1 MGEKVAMESRVN
13 KRKKKKWPWVVG
25 IIGTLVLGVVV
36 YGALIFKNLT
46 DTAKEIHE
54 PIDRVVSDKREEPV
68 VFKDAEPFSML
79 VLGVDEREGDKGRSD
94 TVIVMTVNPETKST
108 KMVSIPRDTYTEIVG
123 RGVNDKINHAY
134 AFGGIEMSMATVENL
149 LDIPIDYVVQVNM
162 DSFKD
167 IVDAVGGITINN
179 TLDFKVGSH
188 TYPKG
193 QISLNG
199 DEALDFVRMRYE
211 DPRGD
216 FGRQDRQKQVIQA
229 VLREG
234 ASVSSLLNYKS
245 IFGAIGNN
253 VKTNMTFD
261 EMVEVQKNYRDAAGK
276 VDQLYIEKGQGQ
288 KMNNIWYYIMND
300 EELQGITGELKE
312 HLEL

>member
-1 MGEKVAMESRVN
+1 MSRIE
-13 KRKKKKWPWVVG
+13 KRKKKRIWPWIVG
-25 IIGTLVLGVVV
+25 ILGVFALAVVV
-36 YGALIFKNLT
+36 YGILIFKNLT

-54 PIDRVVSDKREEPV
+54 PIDREISEKREEPV
-68 VFKDAEPFSML
+68 VFKDKEPFSML
-79 VLGVDEREGDKGRSD
+79 VLGVDARAGDKGRSD
-94 TVIVMTVNPETKST
+94 TIIVMTVNPETKST
-108 KMVSIPRDTYTEIVG
+108 KMVSIPRDTYTEIIG
-123 RGVNDKINHAY
+123 KGINDKINHAY

-162 DSFKD
+162 ESFKD
-167 IVDAVGGITINN
+167 IVDAVGGISVNN
-179 TLDFKVGSH
+179 TLDFKAGSH
-188 TYPKG
+188 TFSKG
-193 QISLNG
+193 QLSLNG
-199 DEALDFVRMRYE
+199 DEALAFVRMRKE

-261 EMVEVQKNYRDAAGK
+261 EMVEVQKNYRDAVGK
-276 VDQLYIEKGQGQ
+276 VDQLYIQKGQGQ
-288 KMNNIWYYIMND
+288 TINSIWYYILND